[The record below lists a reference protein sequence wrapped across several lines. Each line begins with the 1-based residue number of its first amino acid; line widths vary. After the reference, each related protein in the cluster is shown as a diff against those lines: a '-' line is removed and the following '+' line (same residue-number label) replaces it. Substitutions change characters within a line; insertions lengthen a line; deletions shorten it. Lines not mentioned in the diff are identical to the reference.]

1 MTSSSDK
8 IGSVYDLAQR
18 TGYST
23 STISRVLNQRGRI
36 SAETRRRVLA
46 AAREVGFRPRA
57 AVRQNTVAIVMDRL
71 RYATYGGFVSSMMTH
86 LISELARYD
95 IAVEV
100 YTEDNVERLGSR
112 FIDGVL
118 ALSWDQTTI
127 ARLRSLENVPVV
139 VINRMDL
146 DGFSVAASDHHQGG
160 RLVGDYLLKCGH
172 REIAFLAEEHDWGA
186 QQRIEGVKA
195 AMQAAGLDGESLR
208 VAFTQHQP
216 VYGALRRVLD
226 EDRTALFLAGED
238 LTIEAMYILNAIF
251 GIRVPDDLSVV
262 GLENE
267 KVSQFVHP
275 PLTSL
280 AQPLDQLATETLK
293 LIVKHIREKQSKP
306 AQSVV
311 DNKLIQRESVRKLKP
326 DTV

>member
-1 MTSSSDK
+1 MSKTADK
-8 IGSVYDLAQR
+8 VNSVYDLAQR

-46 AAREVGFRPRA
+46 VAREVGFRPRA
-57 AVRQNTVAIVMDRL
+57 AVRQTTVAIVMDRL

-95 IAVEV
+95 VAVEI
-100 YTEDNVERLGSR
+100 YTEDNVDRLGSR

-118 ALSWDQTTI
+118 ALSWDQSTI
-127 ARLRSLENVPVV
+127 ARLRGLERVPIV

-146 DGFSVAASDHHQGG
+146 EGFSVAASDHRQGG
-160 RLVGDYLLKCGH
+160 RLVADLLLDAGH
-172 REIAFLAEEHDWGA
+172 RKLAMLAEEQDWGA
-186 QQRIEGVKA
+186 DQRIAGMRE
-195 AMQAAGLDGESLR
+195 AMDEHGLDPDSLR
-208 VAFTQHQP
+208 VAYTQHQP

-226 EDRTALFLAGED
+226 DERTALFLAGED
-238 LTIEAMYILNAIF
+238 LTIEAMYILTAIF
-251 GIRVPDDLSVV
+251 DIAVPDGLSVV

-267 KVSQFVHP
+267 RVSQFVHP

-280 AQPLDQLATETLK
+280 AQPLDELARETVRLIIDQIHEK
-293 LIVKHIREKQSKP
+293 RSSPTQSIVKNS
-306 AQSVV
+306 
-311 DNKLIQRESVRKLKP
+311 LIQRESVQAPRAR
-326 DTV
+326 